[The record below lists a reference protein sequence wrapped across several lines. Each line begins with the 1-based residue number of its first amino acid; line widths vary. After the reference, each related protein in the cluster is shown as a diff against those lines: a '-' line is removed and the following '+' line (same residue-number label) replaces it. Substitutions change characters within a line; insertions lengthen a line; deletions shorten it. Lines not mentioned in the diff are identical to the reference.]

1 MNLGSKDLNLLF
13 VFQVLMEERNVSRA
27 AKRLKLTQPAVSNAL
42 SRLRRDFS
50 DPLLVRSSKGM
61 APTPTALRIWP
72 QVQEF
77 CEQATS
83 IFARE
88 TFDVSSQ
95 ESAFRVATT
104 DYFELVFLAD
114 ILSFLR
120 EQAPRLTLVMR
131 PTTGSLPVSEME
143 SGLIDFAAGGFFG
156 DPPEGFHSVELFKET
171 YSCIVRKGHPL
182 VKKGLDLETF
192 ARMDHILVTLHGDL
206 HGVVDRVLDRH
217 KLKRKIVAG
226 VMSFHSPLPIVEASD
241 SIATIPTR
249 IARLGS
255 ERYNVLTLP
264 PPIDIPGFSV
274 KLVWHARTH
283 SSRPHAWIRETLRRL
298 IREASEVMGPD
309 SSV

>member
-27 AKRLKLTQPAVSNAL
+27 AKRLKLSQPAVSNAL

-72 QVQEF
+72 KVQEF

-88 TFDVSSQ
+88 TFDVSAQ
-95 ESAFRVATT
+95 ESVFRVATT
-104 DYFELVFLAD
+104 DYFELVFLAN
-114 ILSFLR
+114 ILGFLR
-120 EQAPRLTLVMR
+120 EQAPRMTLVMR
-131 PTTGSLPVSEME
+131 PTTGTLPISEME
-143 SGLIDFAAGGFFG
+143 AGLIDFAAGGFFG
-156 DPPEGFHSVELFKET
+156 DMPEGFHSVELFKET
-171 YSCIVRKGHPL
+171 YSCVVRKGHPL
-182 VKKGLDLETF
+182 VKKGLDLATF
-192 ARMDHILVTLHGDL
+192 ARMEHILVTLHGDL
-206 HGVVDRVLDRH
+206 HGVVDRVLERH
-217 KLKRKIVAG
+217 KLKRKVVAG

-241 SIATIPTR
+241 VVATIPTR

-255 ERYNVLTLP
+255 ERYNVVSLP
-264 PPIDIPGFSV
+264 PPLEIPGFSV

-283 SSRPHAWIRETLRRL
+283 SSRPHAWMRETLRRL
-298 IREASEVMGPD
+298 IRDATEDEASP
-309 SSV
+309 

>member
-72 QVQEF
+72 QVQVF

-88 TFDVSSQ
+88 TFDVSAQ

-120 EQAPRLTLVMR
+120 AEAPRMTLVMR

-143 SGLIDFAAGGFFG
+143 AGLIDFAAGGFFG
-156 DPPEGFHSVELFKET
+156 ELPEGFHSVELFKET
-171 YSCIVRKGHPL
+171 YSCVVRKGHPL
-182 VKKGLDLETF
+182 VKKGLDLATF
-192 ARMDHILVTLHGDL
+192 AKMDHILVTLHGDL

-217 KLKRKIVAG
+217 KLKRKVVAG
-226 VMSFHSPLPIVEASD
+226 VMSFHSPLPIVEVSD
-241 SIATIPTR
+241 TIATIPTR

-255 ERYNVLTLP
+255 ERYNVLSLP

-283 SSRPHAWIRETLRRL
+283 SSRPHAWMRETLRRL
-298 IREASEVMGPD
+298 IRQATDVDASPQN
-309 SSV
+309 